1 MMRALMHPDMVYAYP
16 IWWVGLVLAAGAL
29 LATFLLE
36 LAARRMLPPG
46 LRQQHN
52 DVAAAILAIIGV
64 TYAVLLAFV
73 AMLAWDGYNR
83 AKAASSQEAVAIVD
97 VQQAALGLD
106 AGVQSQIHN
115 WLTDYTRIIIES
127 EWPAQAEGHVLYMGE
142 APIGHMSRVASSLH
156 PATNAES
163 NSQAQLLQAITRLND
178 ARTDRL
184 LAAGNSIPGIVWF
197 VVCVGGTLTVA
208 FCSFLGAPNAR
219 MQLAMG
225 SVLALSGVLVLVMII
240 ALSNPFRGDF
250 RVSTAVYEHALV
262 RLQQEQ

>member
-1 MMRALMHPDMVYAYP
+1 MMHALMHPDMVYAYP
-16 IWWVGLVLAAGAL
+16 IWWVGLVLAAAGL
-29 LATFLLE
+29 LGTFLLE
-36 LAARRMLPPG
+36 LAARRLLPPG
-46 LRQQHN
+46 LRRQHN

-83 AKAASSQEAVAIVD
+83 AKAASSTEAMAIVD
-97 VQQAALGLD
+97 VRQASLGLD
-106 AGVQSQIHN
+106 TGAQSQMRD
-115 WLTDYTRIIIES
+115 WLKDYARIVIET
-127 EWPAQAEGHVLYMGE
+127 EWPAQAQGHVLFLGE
-142 APIGHMSRVASSLH
+142 APIARMSRAASSLH